1 MQTFENTVGANVVES
16 EAITLVRSSDNTEVG
31 TSAQPLRIDPVGTTI
46 QPDNVSQWG
55 GTSVSAPPA
64 STVPQQGTEVAPVT
78 KPLQRKFTQIISTTN
93 LGANGVFTSS
103 WYDTQPTGDTSLNVT
118 WASNTNPVSVNIQET
133 DDTSSSILNSSGHW
147 GGLGSQL
154 FITCQIRCRYWRVV
168 YTNGAVAQTTFE
180 LTSTSSSMSQSV
192 SVSAINANGYPLS
205 LTVQNDGA
213 LIMVPD
219 NGGFVSEAS
228 AGIRSVYIG
237 GVQNLMNPVSTWVQ
251 HGTPGTDGNMAALR
265 DPNIFKTASVPATAS
280 GNTAVWTPTA
290 SKKFRLMRFQIT
302 ATDVAATAATVIT
315 VSFQDATTGIN
326 IGTYDFFMPAIA
338 NVASGTQFVS
348 NWVDLGNGYLS
359 TAANNVLNANVSA
372 TVAGATGTFR
382 YNVCGTEE

>member
-1 MQTFENTVGANVVES
+1 
-16 EAITLVRSSDNTEVG
+16 
-31 TSAQPLRIDPVGTTI
+31 
-46 QPDNVSQWG
+46 
-55 GTSVSAPPA
+55 
-64 STVPQQGTEVAPVT
+64 
-78 KPLQRKFTQIISTTN
+78 
-93 LGANGVFTSS
+93 
-103 WYDTQPTGDTSLNVT
+103 
-118 WASNTNPVSVNIQET
+118 
-133 DDTSSSILNSSGHW
+133 
-147 GGLGSQL
+147 
-154 FITCQIRCRYWRVV
+154 
-168 YTNGAVAQTTFE
+168 
-180 LTSTSSSMSQSV
+180 MSQSV

-251 HGTPGTDGNMAALR
+251 HGTPGSDGNMAALR
-265 DPNIFKTASVPATAS
+265 DPNIFKTASVPATTS